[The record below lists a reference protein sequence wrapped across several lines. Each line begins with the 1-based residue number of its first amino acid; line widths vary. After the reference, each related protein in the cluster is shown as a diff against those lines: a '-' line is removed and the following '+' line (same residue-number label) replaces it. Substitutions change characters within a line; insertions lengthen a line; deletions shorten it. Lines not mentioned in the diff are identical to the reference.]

1 MQKITISLPD
11 GSKKE
16 FEKGATALE
25 VAKSIGSRLAD
36 AALAAKVNGEL
47 VDLTRPIETNA
58 DLKILTWD
66 NPEGRDVFYHSSAH
80 LMANAVLEV
89 RPKAK
94 LTIGPTTEDGFYY
107 DFETEPFNPDD
118 LKKIEEKMEQ
128 LQKKDSQIKRMEL
141 SKAEGKK
148 LFKDNKFKLEI
159 IDEFVVGDKVTAYQQ
174 GDFTD
179 LCRGPHLPSTG
190 KIKAFKLTKISSSY
204 WRGDAKNP
212 VLQRVYGVAFPS
224 KKQLE
229 DYLKLLEEAEK
240 RDHRKIGREMDLFM
254 FHEYSPGSPFF
265 LPNGTII
272 YKELMQFI
280 QGEYN
285 KRGYKEVITPLLYD
299 KSLWET
305 SGHWQHFKQ
314 NMFILNVDDRE
325 FAMKPMNC
333 PSHLLIFKNG
343 ITSYKDLPLRIADF
357 APLHRNE
364 VRGTLGGLTRVRKMS
379 QDDAHIFVAPEQ
391 IESEISHLLD
401 FFKYIYTQ
409 VFDFSYAV
417 NLSTRPDDFMGD
429 PKIWDMAEKSLS
441 RALEKKGIKFVVKE
455 KEGAFYGPK
464 IDIDVKDALGRSW
477 QVATIQ
483 LDFQMPM
490 RFEAVYE
497 GSDGRKHTP
506 VMIHRALLGSLERF
520 IGVMIEHFAGKF
532 PLWLSPVQV
541 SILTIADRHKP
552 FAEQVFNKLKE
563 SGIRAELDDRQESIP
578 KKVREAEMRH
588 INYIIVV
595 GDKEL
600 AENSVNVRTMDNAV
614 HGMKKVDEF
623 LSNIKVEIQKKML
636 KSVYSSKVDY

>member
-1 MQKITISLPD
+1 MPKVTITLPD

-16 FEKGATALE
+16 FEKGVTALE

-47 VDLTRPIETNA
+47 VDLTRPIEGNA
-58 DLKILTWD
+58 EIKILTWD
-66 NPEGRDVFYHSSAH
+66 DQEGRDVFYHSSAH
-80 LMANAVLEV
+80 LMANAVMEL
-89 RPKAK
+89 RPHAK

-107 DFETEPFNPDD
+107 DFETEPFIPED
-118 LKKIEEKMEQ
+118 LKKIE
-128 LQKKDSQIKRMEL
+128 KRMEEL
-141 SKAEGKK
+141 QQKNIPIKRLELTKTEGKRM
-148 LFKDNKFKLEI
+148 FKDNKFKQEI
-159 IDEFVVGDKVTAYQQ
+159 IDEFVIGNNVTAYQQ

-190 KIKAFKLTKISSSY
+190 KIKSFKLTKLSSSY

-212 VLQRVYGVAFPS
+212 VLQRIYGVSFPS

-229 DYLKLLEEAEK
+229 DYMKLLEEAEK

-254 FHEYSPGSPFF
+254 FHEFSPGSPFF

-272 YKELMQFI
+272 YKELMEFLRQ
-280 QGEYN
+280 EYK
-285 KRGYKEVITPLLYD
+285 KRGYQEVMTPLLYD
-299 KSLWET
+299 KALWET

-314 NMFILNVDDRE
+314 NMFILNVDDRD

-343 ITSYKDLPLRIADF
+343 IKSYKDLPLRIADF

-379 QDDAHIFVAPEQ
+379 QDDAHCFVMPEQ
-391 IESEISHLLD
+391 IEDEIGRLLD
-401 FFKYIYTQ
+401 FFKYIYTE
-409 VFDFSYAV
+409 VFDFSYTV

-429 PKIWDMAEKSLS
+429 AKIWDMAEKSLA
-441 RALEKKGIKFVVKE
+441 RALDKKGIKHVVKE

-497 GSDGRKHTP
+497 GADGRKHTP

-520 IGVMIEHFAGKF
+520 IGVMVEHFAGKF
-532 PLWLSPVQV
+532 PLWLAPVQV
-541 SILTIADRHKP
+541 VICNIADRHRDYAVK
-552 FAEQVFNKLKE
+552 VHDLLKNA
-563 SGIRAELDDRQESIP
+563 GMRVELDDRAESIP
-578 KKVREAEMRH
+578 KKVRDNEMKH
-588 INYIIVV
+588 INYILVV
-595 GDKEL
+595 GDKEMQ
-600 AENSVNVRTMDNAV
+600 NHTVNVRSMDNAV
-614 HGMKKVDEF
+614 HGEKKVDEF
-623 LSNIKVEIQKKML
+623 LSDIKSEIQKKML
-636 KSVYSSKVDY
+636 KSVYSK